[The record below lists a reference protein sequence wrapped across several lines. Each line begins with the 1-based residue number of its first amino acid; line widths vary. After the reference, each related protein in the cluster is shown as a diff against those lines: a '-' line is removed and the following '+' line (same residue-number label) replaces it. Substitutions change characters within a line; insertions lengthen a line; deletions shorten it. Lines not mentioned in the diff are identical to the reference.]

1 MKTFFLVDVEEN
13 CLNVSLGT
21 EIQKEVTVHITDESV
36 QKEKMCICKCPFMFF
51 YGWFIHS
58 ETHAADLQLIFD
70 TLLVC
75 T

>member
-21 EIQKEVTVHITDESV
+21 EIQKEVTVHVTDESV

-51 YGWFIHS
+51 YG
-58 ETHAADLQLIFD
+58 
-70 TLLVC
+70 
-75 T
+75 